1 MQMISPPNMCYLKC
15 TPPSIL
21 IALIIFQAD
30 KSESWTSYFPFSYC
44 IYSKVSHEQTWK
56 KVNLT
61 DKVTVGQWYN
71 ILLQP
76 SPASLLKIP
85 GAFMLY
91 IFTPWFLYMQNRR
104 SLSILF
110 LLDKNNIEKFTLS
123 FSSINTLNH
132 HHNKIC
138 YIETSIQI
146 HTKIQKTSLWGSLVF
161 DSLKE
166 DCKATLKCLVCLF
179 YLIKTTPEWVLR
191 MLVENNRISVWVLK
205 LDFFIKSTFTLNN
218 MANNLN

>member
-1 MQMISPPNMCYLKC
+1 MQIISPPNMCYLKC

-76 SPASLLKIP
+76 SPTSLLKIP

-110 LLDKNNIEKFTLS
+110 LLDKNNTEKFTLS
-123 FSSINTLNH
+123 FSLINTLNH
-132 HHNKIC
+132 HKKIC

-166 DCKATLKCLVCLF
+166 DCKATLKCLECLF

-205 LDFFIKSTFTLNN
+205 LDFLIKSTFTLNN

>member
-205 LDFFIKSTFTLNN
+205 LDFLIKSTFTLNN